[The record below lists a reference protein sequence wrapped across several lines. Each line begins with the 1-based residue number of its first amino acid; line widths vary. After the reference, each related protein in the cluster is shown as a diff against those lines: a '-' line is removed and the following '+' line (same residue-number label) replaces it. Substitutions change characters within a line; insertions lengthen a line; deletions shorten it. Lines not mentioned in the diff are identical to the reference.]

1 MEAEWLRICF
11 CNLTDVAVPVTIG
24 DSLSSL
30 GLGELI
36 LEIPQPPAPP
46 LPLFLSGLLLQDPAK
61 VVRLATVFM
70 FSGDEFR
77 RLPME
82 SDSVAEEPVSSTLR
96 LALSAISAKN

>member
-1 MEAEWLRICF
+1 M
-11 CNLTDVAVPVTIG
+11 TIG

-46 LPLFLSGLLLQDPAK
+46 PLPLFLSALLLQDPAR

>member
-1 MEAEWLRICF
+1 M
-11 CNLTDVAVPVTIG
+11 TIG